1 MEIGMRCARKA
12 ALAVLAGFTCLQPIF
27 AKDESGASGSV
38 SDADWALYGGTDGTR
53 YSRLTEITRDNV
65 KRLQPAWIVRLQGAS
80 DLETHPL
87 AVNGVVYAYTPELK
101 VIALDG
107 ATGKQLWQFDSGI
120 KGQGPQR
127 GLAWWTDGKEKRLFA
142 SVMNNLYALDPDTGR
157 PLADFGKGGRID
169 LKDTLR
175 GRDKSYDVS
184 LTSPGTIYKDMII
197 TGFRTAESA
206 PAAPGDVR
214 AFDVHSG
221 KLRWTFHTIP
231 HPGEFGHATWPNN
244 AWKSAGAANNWMGM
258 TLDRKRGIVYVPTG
272 SAVDDFYGASRT
284 GDNLF
289 ANTLLALDA
298 RTGKRLWHFQGVH
311 HDVND
316 RDFPTPPVL
325 LTIRHDGKPVDA
337 VAQPTK
343 QGFLFVL
350 DRMTGKPLFPVTA
363 APIPRSDVPG
373 EATSPVQPS
382 SAIPAPYARQHLSE
396 DTLTTRT
403 PQAHA
408 WALDQFQRMHSDGP
422 FAPMRVGQQTIVF
435 PGFDGGAE
443 WGGPAADPNTG
454 VIYVNANE
462 MAWTGGLVERAA
474 ASGLGTVT
482 YQDRCAGCH
491 GADRKGAP
499 PDFPALTDVVSRLTP
514 IQIANKIHT
523 GGGRMP
529 AFADIQGET
538 LAALQAYLITGKDD
552 AGPQKEVMGTAP
564 AKYRFT
570 GYRKFLDPDGYPAIA
585 PPWGTLNAIDLN
597 NGAYLWKIPF
607 GEYPELAAKGMTG
620 TGSENYGGPILTASG
635 LLFIGAT
642 IYDRKFHA
650 FDSRTGELLWQYTLP
665 FTGNATPITYMA
677 DGRQFVLIQAD
688 NGHDKK
694 AEQGAA
700 YVAFALP
707 Q

>member
-1 MEIGMRCARKA
+1 MEIAMRRARKI
-12 ALAVLAGFTCLQPIF
+12 ALAVLAGCMCLQPVF
-27 AKDESGASGSV
+27 AKVQSGTSRLV
-38 SDADWALYGGTDGTR
+38 TDADWALYGGTDGTR

-65 KRLQPAWIVRLQGAS
+65 KLLQPAWTVRLPGAS
-80 DLETHPL
+80 DLEAHPL

-127 GLAWWTDGKEKRLFA
+127 GLTWWTDGKERRLFA
-142 SVMNNLYALDPDTGR
+142 SVMNNLYALDPDTGK

-169 LKDTLR
+169 LKDGLR

-206 PAAPGDVR
+206 PAAPGDIR
-214 AFDVHSG
+214 AFDVHTG

-231 HPGEFGHATWPNN
+231 HPGEFGYATWPKN
-244 AWKSAGAANNWMGM
+244 AWKNAGAANNWTGM
-258 TLDRKRGIVYVPTG
+258 TLDRARGIVYVPTG
-272 SAVDDFYGASRT
+272 SAVDDFYGAGRI
-284 GDNLF
+284 GNDLF

-316 RDFPTPPVL
+316 RDFPAPPVL
-325 LTIRHDGKPVDA
+325 LTLQHDGKPVDA

-350 DRMTGKPLFPVTA
+350 DRVTGKPLFPVTA
-363 APIPRSDVPG
+363 VPIPRSDVPG
-373 EATSPVQPS
+373 ETTSPVQPS
-382 SAIPAPYARQHLSE
+382 STIPAPYARQHLSE
-396 DTLTTRT
+396 DMLTMRT
-403 PQAHA
+403 PEAHA
-408 WALDQFQRMHSDGP
+408 WALDQFQYMHSDGP
-422 FAPMRVGQQTIVF
+422 FAPMRLGQQTIVF
-435 PGFDGGAE
+435 PGFDGGGE

-454 VIYVNANE
+454 VIYINANE

-474 ASGLGTVT
+474 VSGRGAVT
-482 YQDRCAGCH
+482 YQDRCASCH
-491 GADRKGAP
+491 GSDRKGAP
-499 PDFPALTDVVSRLTP
+499 PAFPALTDVVSRLTP
-514 IQIANKIHT
+514 PQIADKIHT

-529 AFADIQGET
+529 AFTDIQGEILT
-538 LAALQAYLITGKDD
+538 ALQAYLVTGKDD
-552 AGPQKEVMGTAP
+552 TGPQKEVMGTAL

-570 GYRKFLDPDGYPAIA
+570 GYRKFLDPDGYPAVA
-585 PPWGTLNAIDLN
+585 PPWGSLNAIDLN
-597 NGAYLWKIPF
+597 TGAYLWKIPF

-642 IYDRKFHA
+642 IYDKKFHA

-677 DGRQFVLIQAD
+677 GGQQFVLIQAD

-707 Q
+707 R